1 MGRNNKGF
9 SLVELIVALA
19 IFGVA
24 GVAVFGFMVNSSR
37 LYQRSNVDVKLQY
50 EQQLAVNQIR
60 DMVVESD
67 KGIYFDDTSKTLALY
82 GAMKNVSGVKS
93 YPVTVIRYVESEQ
106 RLYYGVKE
114 FSAVTE
120 ITFADVTTDKL
131 LAENVKKFNVD
142 LTKVKNDKVFFEVV
156 FIVGDREQQVKETV
170 ALRNRLIV
178 SNQVDTIWGDE
189 PVVIESFIQKV
200 AIKRDG
206 REFADG
212 EQDTIGKFGSSV
224 TVAYSAEVSANE
236 ESDRAY
242 SFAVSW
248 SIEETEGVMVDADG
262 KVTVASTVPN
272 NTKFKLY
279 ATSVDDP
286 SKSTFIEIMVTES
299 GVYPVDV
306 TLACPEDKR
315 TDGNGFRT
323 YKLVPTVTYSDGHT
337 SSDYD
342 LFIWDG
348 IDSLPDGATFK
359 KEMGELT
366 LGANANGY
374 SITIKAKA
382 KERKADGTVAYGEYT
397 IVVDGIEEFVP
408 GPSIKINCSP
418 SLSRGGYVFP
428 SLTFENA
435 THSNY
440 KYNWKVEP
448 YYDEETT
455 PFDGGVSND
464 SFNFISMGISA
475 SSAGSGNHEL
485 STNANR
491 RSVALCCAQQ
501 LNWNKTFKVKVSAT
515 ATDTEGN
522 TVVATPKIVTIAPV
536 EVTLTCVDL
545 AKEHNQYQGYPCVT
559 NTEIC
564 YEDWNFDGRQPGNI
578 WASQYDMRR
587 WFCIDYTNLY
597 MEGNWLNGCYFQY
610 NFAFKNSGGEQ
621 LINSNVGEPT
631 TQIYNGN
638 MRYCGFMKQ
647 KFNDWETKDN
657 RPVDMSFSLTLK
669 DYNGNV
675 VESNRNDFRLVYE
688 WRVLDDLKENQ

>member
-224 TVAYSAEVSANE
+224 LWA
-236 ESDRAY
+236 
-242 SFAVSW
+242 
-248 SIEETEGVMVDADG
+248 
-262 KVTVASTVPN
+262 
-272 NTKFKLY
+272 
-279 ATSVDDP
+279 
-286 SKSTFIEIMVTES
+286 
-299 GVYPVDV
+299 
-306 TLACPEDKR
+306 
-315 TDGNGFRT
+315 
-323 YKLVPTVTYSDGHT
+323 
-337 SSDYD
+337 
-342 LFIWDG
+342 
-348 IDSLPDGATFK
+348 
-359 KEMGELT
+359 LT
-366 LGANANGY
+366 A
-374 SITIKAKA
+374 
-382 KERKADGTVAYGEYT
+382 R
-397 IVVDGIEEFVP
+397 
-408 GPSIKINCSP
+408 
-418 SLSRGGYVFP
+418 
-428 SLTFENA
+428 
-435 THSNY
+435 
-440 KYNWKVEP
+440 
-448 YYDEETT
+448 
-455 PFDGGVSND
+455 
-464 SFNFISMGISA
+464 
-475 SSAGSGNHEL
+475 
-485 STNANR
+485 
-491 RSVALCCAQQ
+491 
-501 LNWNKTFKVKVSAT
+501 
-515 ATDTEGN
+515 
-522 TVVATPKIVTIAPV
+522 
-536 EVTLTCVDL
+536 
-545 AKEHNQYQGYPCVT
+545 
-559 NTEIC
+559 
-564 YEDWNFDGRQPGNI
+564 
-578 WASQYDMRR
+578 
-587 WFCIDYTNLY
+587 
-597 MEGNWLNGCYFQY
+597 
-610 NFAFKNSGGEQ
+610 
-621 LINSNVGEPT
+621 
-631 TQIYNGN
+631 
-638 MRYCGFMKQ
+638 
-647 KFNDWETKDN
+647 
-657 RPVDMSFSLTLK
+657 
-669 DYNGNV
+669 
-675 VESNRNDFRLVYE
+675 
-688 WRVLDDLKENQ
+688 

>member
-19 IFGVA
+19 IFGIA

-82 GAMKNVSGVKS
+82 GAMKNESGVKS

-106 RLYYGVKE
+106 RLYFGVKE

-142 LTKVKNDKVFFEVV
+142 LTKVKYDKVLFEVV
-156 FIVGDREQQVKETV
+156 FIVGDKEQQVTETV

-200 AIKRDG
+200 TIKREEK
-206 REFADG
+206 EFADG

-236 ESDRAY
+236 ESERAY

-248 SIEETEGVMVDADG
+248 SIEETEGVMVDANG
-262 KVTVASTVPN
+262 NVTVASTVPN
-272 NTKFKLY
+272 DTSFKLY

-286 SKSTFIEIMVTES
+286 SKSSYIEIVVKES

-306 TLACPEDKR
+306 TLACPTDKIV
-315 TDGNGFRT
+315 DGNGFRT
-323 YKLVPTVTYSDGHT
+323 YKLVPTVTYSDSH
-337 SSDYD
+337 SASDYD
-342 LFIWDG
+342 LFTWDG
-348 IDSLPDGATFK
+348 VDSLPDGTTFK

-408 GPSIKINCSP
+408 GPTAKINCAP
-418 SLSRGGYVFP
+418 TLARGGYVFP
-428 SLTFENA
+428 TIVLENA

-440 KYNWKVEP
+440 KYNWTVEP

-455 PFDGGVSND
+455 PFDSGVNND
-464 SFNFISMGISA
+464 SFYFISLGT
-475 SSAGSGNHEL
+475 SAGSGGNGNHEL
-485 STNANR
+485 NTNANR
-491 RSVALCCAQQ
+491 RSIALCCAQQ

-515 ATDTEGN
+515 ATDTEGK
-522 TVVATPKIVTIAPV
+522 TLVVTPKIITISPV
-536 EVTLTCVDL
+536 EITLTCVDL
-545 AKEHNQYQGYPCVT
+545 AEYHSIYQGYPCVT

-578 WASQYDMRR
+578 YASQYDMRR
-587 WFCIDYTNLY
+587 WFYIDYSNLY

-621 LINSNVGEPT
+621 LINSNVGEPST
-631 TQIYNGN
+631 EIYNGN
-638 MRYCGFMKQ
+638 MRFCGFMKQ
-647 KFNDWETKDN
+647 RFNDWEKKDN

-688 WRVLDDLKENQ
+688 WRVLDDLKEN